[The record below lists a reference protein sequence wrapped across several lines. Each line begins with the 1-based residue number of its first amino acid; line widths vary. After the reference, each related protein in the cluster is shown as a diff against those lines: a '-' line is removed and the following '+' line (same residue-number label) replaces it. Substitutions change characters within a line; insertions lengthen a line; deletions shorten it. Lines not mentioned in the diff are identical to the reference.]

1 MSKTWTLKFYI
12 DLDAGYVAVGQPNL
26 VGPTSYHIQ
35 TGSINSWEQSL
46 ERIHD
51 VDGSDLTSA
60 ELRISRNI
68 EVVSV
73 PDQRFQGAERI
84 LSLKSKVSNEQQFDN
99 VKY

>member
-1 MSKTWTLKFYI
+1 M
-12 DLDAGYVAVGQPNL
+12 
-26 VGPTSYHIQ
+26 
-35 TGSINSWEQSL
+35 

-73 PDQRFQGAERI
+73 PDQRFQGADRI
-84 LSLKSKVSNEQQFDN
+84 LFLKSKVSNEQ
-99 VKY
+99 YLIM

>member
-1 MSKTWTLKFYI
+1 M
-12 DLDAGYVAVGQPNL
+12 
-26 VGPTSYHIQ
+26 
-35 TGSINSWEQSL
+35 